1 MWFSRQTV
9 VDAMSINVTTLACPS
24 KIGGYRIKTIIYHE
38 KNKERIHGKVLETGF
53 TAKLYKELLESL
65 RQQAGFVSYLNNHLG
80 IGWRNLSQVT
90 LRDVPFSIL
99 MKIILNY
106 AFIWDKEKFIMA
118 GAKIAERIYN
128 YAEDHLDA
136 FNDPNEDD
144 PAEDG
149 DTDLTDS
156 IHFTR

>member
-1 MWFSRQTV
+1 M
-9 VDAMSINVTTLACPS
+9 
-24 KIGGYRIKTIIYHE
+24 K
-38 KNKERIHGKVLETGF
+38 KNKERIHGKVLGTGF

-136 FNDPNEDD
+136 FNNPNEDD